1 LQTLKGIERIIQ
13 TCGQQL
19 KNDGWRLVILTISKA
34 PELIESDQIVATGFK
49 CLKLIVNHYID
60 KLSQDNFF
68 TILHA
73 IYKYACNEGENI
85 NNNLT
90 AVGML
95 QNIADYTAKL
105 T

>member
-1 LQTLKGIERIIQ
+1 
-13 TCGQQL
+13 L
-19 KNDGWRLVILTISKA
+19 KNDGWRLVIITISKA
-34 PELIESDQIVATGFK
+34 PELVENDQVVATGFR

-60 KLSQDNFF
+60 KLSQENFI

-73 IYKYACNEGENI
+73 IYKYASNDGENI

-90 AVGML
+90 AVGMF

-105 T
+105 AQKEQS

>member
-1 LQTLKGIERIIQ
+1 M
-13 TCGQQL
+13 
-19 KNDGWRLVILTISKA
+19 LTISNA
-34 PELIESDQIVATGFK
+34 PELIENEYVVQTGFR
-49 CLKLIVNHYID
+49 CLKLIINHYID
-60 KLSQDNFF
+60 KLSQDNFI

-73 IYKYACNEGENI
+73 IHKYASSEGENI

-105 T
+105 TQKELIAQTPTDAFNTQRIWSILFEKI

>member
-1 LQTLKGIERIIQ
+1 M
-13 TCGQQL
+13 
-19 KNDGWRLVILTISKA
+19 TISNA
-34 PELIESDQIVATGFK
+34 PELIDNDQVVATGFR

-60 KLSQDNFF
+60 KLSQDNFI
-68 TILHA
+68 TILNA
-73 IYKYACNEGENI
+73 IHKYASNDGENI

-90 AVGML
+90 AVGMF

>member
-1 LQTLKGIERIIQ
+1 M
-13 TCGQQL
+13 
-19 KNDGWRLVILTISKA
+19 TISNA
-34 PELIESDQIVATGFK
+34 PELIDNDQVVSTGFR

-60 KLSQDNFF
+60 KLSQDNFI
-68 TILHA
+68 TILNA
-73 IYKYACNEGENI
+73 IHKYASNDGENI

-90 AVGML
+90 SVGMF